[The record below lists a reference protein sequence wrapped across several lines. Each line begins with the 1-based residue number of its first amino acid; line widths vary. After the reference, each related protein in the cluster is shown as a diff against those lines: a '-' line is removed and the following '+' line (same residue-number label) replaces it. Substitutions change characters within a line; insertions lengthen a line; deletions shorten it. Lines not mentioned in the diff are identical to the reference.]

1 MGRQLSSEKRF
12 LLEWVLCLTV
22 LISLVP
28 MVFGQGIVTGSI
40 SGIVVDQSGAVIQGA
55 KVTATSHETNQTF
68 VATTND
74 AGVYLLAKLPP
85 GHYSLT
91 VEMPKFT
98 KVRAEVEVM
107 VAKQT
112 QVNDIQMTV
121 GSLAE
126 TVEVSGAGALVEA
139 GTAQVTNTIDS
150 QGVKE
155 LPIGAGLDALAL
167 YMPGVSSAGS
177 VGRGNSNGA
186 LFSVNGQRPRSNN
199 FELDGQSINDS
210 SVTGP
215 ALFLENKDLIEE
227 YQVLTHYD
235 AQYGRNMGSQ
245 VNMITKS
252 GGNTFHGS
260 AFENYRGSTFD
271 SLANNTK
278 SPIFGYCAPQF
289 GITTN
294 CTKPVVPQEVINIF
308 GGTVG
313 GPIARDKLWFFA
325 SALWDRDRAGGSPAT
340 GGGQLVPT
348 NNGVATLAASFP
360 NSPAVGYLQK
370 FGPAAHGPTP
380 HFANLT
386 TRNVTAGG
394 VTATGVEFGNIT
406 RAYASPSNVRQFS
419 GRGDW
424 QFTHKDRL
432 MGRYFI
438 DDEKTTNADSFLT
451 GADGYVI
458 DLPSRGQ
465 QVGADWTRN
474 FSGSLVNQVRFN
486 WSRLWVFFQGGNTG
500 CTTAAPTGCPPAIT
514 FGDASLNGPS
524 GLAYGVA
531 TNDPQGR
538 QNDYYQ
544 VQENANKVLGRHQMK
559 FGGEFTRQT
568 SPNPFLPTYNGS
580 YTFSSFNDFIAN
592 TPTRVAIADGN
603 FTGTYKEKDV
613 AAYFQDDWRVTDKL
627 TLNLG
632 LRWEWFQQGINL
644 LHDLTVAQQ
653 AGPKPFWNTSLPL
666 SLTTLPRIPENY
678 KNFGP
683 IFGFAWQAKNRTVV
697 RGGFRI
703 AYDASFYNIA
713 LNTQTAA
720 PVVNSATLTSGI
732 DPTVPGL
739 PTSGFTGGDV
749 RNLVLPFVPTGNISP
764 CGAFPIC
771 DPGYRSQVRVAPNYH
786 SPYSEQWNLGIEQE
800 LGSRMVLEVRY
811 QGNHTIGLYQQVNGN
826 PALNALISNG
836 FSGLIPAG
844 LAPCSTAGAPGTVP
858 GNNGGFVDCNRRNVL
873 VRQNSGFSIYNGLQ
887 SELRMRAFHGLSS
900 TVSHTWSHNI
910 DNASDVF
917 STLGAGM
924 LAASQDPFDW
934 TNRERSNSNFD
945 YRHIV
950 GLTLIYD
957 VPIYKGQQGLMGHLL
972 GGWQP
977 NVIYRYSTGQPFSPY
992 ETKSSIA
999 SNSLYS
1005 LCDASS
1011 AFSSSTDACH
1021 PILNNA
1027 NAPMTSVGFMFPG
1040 STSGQAQ
1047 SLNEYFAAKATNPKI
1062 TSTDTSLA
1070 VPLSSLH
1077 WLYNNFSAAKYFG
1090 SPFLGI
1096 GRNIL
1101 NGQAINSANLAVS
1114 KHTRIS
1120 ERVDLELRATAFNVL
1135 NHQYLGIP
1143 GTNIG
1148 NVTTSF
1154 MNWKYNNQGGGQAA
1168 GGTAGVC
1175 SSAGYCRRLEL
1186 TGRLTF

>member
-1 MGRQLSSEKRF
+1 MGLLQLSRKKAI
-12 LLEWVLCLTV
+12 LLTCAFCLTV
-22 LISLVP
+22 VSSLATLA
-28 MVFGQGIVTGSI
+28 FGQGIVTGSI
-40 SGIVVDQSGAVIQGA
+40 GGRVLDQSGAVIPGA
-55 KVTATSHETNQTF
+55 RVTAASQETNQAF
-68 VATTND
+68 VASTNE
-74 AGVYLLAKLPP
+74 AGIFLLAKIPP
-85 GHYSLT
+85 GHYILT
-91 VEMPKFT
+91 FDAPNFARVQA
-98 KVRAEVEVM
+98 RIEVE

-112 QVNDIQMTV
+112 QVSDIKMTV
-121 GSLAE
+121 GNASE
-126 TVEVSGAGALVEA
+126 IVEVSGAAVPLVEA
-139 GTAQVTNTIDS
+139 STAQITNTVDS
-150 QGVKE
+150 QAVKE

-245 VNMITKS
+245 VNIITKS
-252 GGNTFHGS
+252 GANAFHGS

-271 SLANNTK
+271 SLANTTK
-278 SPIFGYCAPQF
+278 SPIFGYCDPHL
-289 GITTN
+289 GITTK
-294 CTKPVVPQEVINIF
+294 CTKPVVPQEVVNIF

-313 GPIARDKLWFFA
+313 GPIVRDKLWFFA
-325 SALWDRDRAGGSPAT
+325 SALWDRDRSAGSPSSGGS
-340 GGGQLVPT
+340 QLVPT
-348 NNGVATLAASFP
+348 SNGVATLASSFP
-360 NSPAVGYLQK
+360 NSPGVGYLK
-370 FGPAAHGPTP
+370 IFGPAAHGPTP
-380 HFANLT
+380 TFANLT
-386 TRNVTAGG
+386 TRTVSAGG
-394 VTATGVEFGNIT
+394 VTATGVEFGTIT
-406 RAYASPSNVRQFS
+406 RSYTSPSNVRQFS

-432 MGRYFI
+432 MVHYFI
-438 DDEKTTNADSFLT
+438 DDEKTTNADSFAT

-474 FSGSLVNQVRFN
+474 LSSFFDNQVRFN

-500 CTTAAPTGCPPAIT
+500 CTTTAPTGCPPAIT
-514 FGDASLNGPS
+514 FGDGTLDNPFS

-544 VQENANKVLGRHQMK
+544 VQDNANKVIGRHQIK

-580 YTFSSFNDFIAN
+580 YTYNTFNDFIAN
-592 TPTRVAIADGN
+592 TPARVAIADGN
-603 FTGTYKEKDV
+603 FAGTYKEKDV
-613 AAYFQDDWRVTDKL
+613 GLYFQDDWRVADRL

-644 LHDLTVAQQ
+644 LHNLTVAQQ
-653 AGPKPFWNTSLPL
+653 SGSKPFWNTSLPL
-666 SLTTLPRIPENY
+666 SRTTLPSIPENY
-678 KNFGP
+678 HNFGP
-683 IFGFAWQAKNRTVV
+683 IVGFAWQARNRTVV

-703 AYDASFYNIA
+703 AYDATFYNIA
-713 LNTQTAA
+713 LNSQTAA

-739 PTSGFTGGDV
+739 PTSGFTGADV
-749 RNLVLPFVPTGNISP
+749 RGLVLPFVPTGNISP

-771 DPGYRSQVRVAPNYH
+771 DPGYRAQVRVAPNFH
-786 SPYSEQWNLGIEQE
+786 SPYSEQWNLGIQQE
-800 LGSRMVLEVRY
+800 ISDRIVVEVRY
-811 QGNHTIGLYQQVNGN
+811 LGNHTLGLYQQINGN

-836 FSGLIPAG
+836 FSSFIPAG
-844 LAPCSTAGAPGTVP
+844 LVPCTTAGQPGDVA
-858 GNNGGFVDCNRRNVL
+858 GNNGGFVDCARRNVL
-873 VRQNSGFSIYNGLQ
+873 LRQNSGFSIYHGLQ
-887 SELRMRAFHGLSS
+887 SELRMRAFHGFSS
-900 TVSHTWSHNI
+900 TLAHTYSHTI

-917 STLGAGM
+917 TTTGAGM
-924 LAASQDPFDW
+924 LATPQNPFNW
-934 TNRERSNSNFD
+934 NALERGNSNFD
-945 YRHIV
+945 YRHII

-957 VPIYKGQQGLMGHLL
+957 VPIYKGQNGLVGHLL

-992 ETKSSIA
+992 ETKSSLTG
-999 SNSLYS
+999 SLS

-1011 AFSSSTDACH
+1011 DFSSSTDACH

-1027 NAPMTSVGFMFPG
+1027 VAPINSVGYISALVGGVPTVKDRLTG
-1040 STSGQAQ
+1040 
-1047 SLNEYFAAKATNPKI
+1047 
-1062 TSTDTSLA
+1062 A
-1070 VPLSSLH
+1070 VVPINSEH
-1077 WLYNNFSAAKYFG
+1077 WLYNNVNAAQFFG
-1090 SPFLGI
+1090 SPFKGI
-1096 GRNIL
+1096 GRNTL
-1101 NGQAINSANLAVS
+1101 NGQSIQAVNFAVS
-1114 KHTRIS
+1114 KHTKVT
-1120 ERVDLELRATAFNVL
+1120 ERVDFELRATAFNLL
-1135 NHQYLGIP
+1135 NHQYLGVP

-1148 NVTTSF
+1148 NVATSF
-1154 MNWKYNNQGGGQAA
+1154 MNWKFNTQGGGQAA

-1175 SSAGYCRRLEL
+1175 SSAGYCRRLEF

>member
-1 MGRQLSSEKRF
+1 MGQQLSRGKSF
-12 LLEWVLCLTV
+12 LQAWVLCLTV
-22 LISLVP
+22 LFSLAE
-28 MVFGQGIVTGSI
+28 MAFGQGIVTGSI
-40 SGIVVDQSGAVIQGA
+40 SGIVLDQSGAVIQGA
-55 KVTATSHETNQTF
+55 KVTATSHETNQAF

-74 AGVYLLAKLPP
+74 AGIYLLAKLPP
-85 GHYSLT
+85 GHYSLAF
-91 VEMPKFT
+91 EAARFT
-98 KVRAEVEVM
+98 RVRAEVEVL

-112 QVNDIQMTV
+112 QMNDIQMTV
-121 GSLAE
+121 GSAAE
-126 TVEVSGAGALVEA
+126 TVEVSGAAALVEA

-252 GGNTFHGS
+252 GGNSFHGS

-289 GITTN
+289 GITSN
-294 CTKPVVPQEVINIF
+294 CQNPVVPQEVINIF

-313 GPIARDKLWFFA
+313 GPIVRNKLFFFA
-325 SALWDRDRAGGSPAT
+325 SALWDRDRAAGSPAS
-340 GGGQLVPT
+340 GGSQFVPT
-348 NNGVATLAASFP
+348 NNGVATLAANFP

-386 TRNVTAGG
+386 TRPVTVPGG
-394 VTATGVEFGNIT
+394 TPVAVEFGTIT
-406 RAYASPSNVRQFS
+406 RAYSSPSNVRQFS

-424 QFTHKDRL
+424 QFTSKDRL
-432 MGRYFI
+432 MVRYFI
-438 DDEKTTNADSFLT
+438 DDEKVTNADSFAT

-474 FSGSLVNQVRFN
+474 FSGSFVNQVRFN

-514 FGDASLNGPS
+514 FGDSTLNNPSS

-544 VQENANKVLGRHQMK
+544 VQENANKVIGRHQMK
-559 FGGEFTRQT
+559 FGGEFTSQK

-580 YTFSSFNDFIAN
+580 YTFNTFNDFIAN
-592 TPTRVAIADGN
+592 TPVRSAIADGN

-627 TLNLG
+627 TLNMG
-632 LRWEWFQQGINL
+632 LRWEWFQQGVNL
-644 LHDLTVAQQ
+644 LHDLSVAQQ
-653 AGPKPFWNTSLPL
+653 TGPKPFWNTSLPL
-666 SLTTLPRIPENY
+666 SRTTLPSLPERY

-683 IFGFAWQAKNRTVV
+683 IFGFAWQARPRTVL

-720 PVVNSATLTSGI
+720 PVVNSATLTVGT

-739 PTSGFTGGDV
+739 PTSGFTGADV
-749 RNLVLPFVPTGNISP
+749 RSLVLPFVPTGNISP
-764 CGAFPIC
+764 CGANPIC
-771 DPGYRSQVRVAPNYH
+771 DPGYRSQVLVGSNFR

-800 LGSRMVLEVRY
+800 VSSRMVFEIRY
-811 QGNHTIGLYQQVNGN
+811 QGNHSIGLYQQVNGN

-844 LAPCSTAGAPGTVP
+844 LAPCSTAGAPGSVS

-873 VRQNSGFSIYNGLQ
+873 VRQNSAFSIYHGLQ
-887 SELRMRAFHGLSS
+887 SELRMRAFHGVSS
-900 TVSHTWSHNI
+900 TVSYTWSHNI

-924 LAASQDPFDW
+924 LAASQNPFNWDGP
-934 TNRERSNSNFD
+934 ERGNSNFD

-950 GLTLIYD
+950 GLTLTYD
-957 VPIYKGQQGLMGHLL
+957 IPAYRGQHGFVGHLL

-992 ETKSSIA
+992 ETKSSLTG
-999 SNSLYS
+999 SLS

-1027 NAPMTSVGFMFPG
+1027 GAPINSVGYISALVPVLTVKDRLTG
-1040 STSGQAQ
+1040 
-1047 SLNEYFAAKATNPKI
+1047 
-1062 TSTDTSLA
+1062 A
-1070 VPLSSLH
+1070 VVPINSEH
-1077 WLYNNFSAAKYFG
+1077 WLYNNVNAAKYFG

-1101 NGQAINSANLAVS
+1101 NGQAINAVNLAVS
-1114 KHTRIS
+1114 KHTRIT
-1120 ERVDLELRATAFNVL
+1120 ERVDFELRATAFNAL

-1148 NVTTSF
+1148 NVASSF
-1154 MNWKYNNQGGGQAA
+1154 MNWKFNNQGGGQAA

-1175 SSAGYCRRLEL
+1175 SSTGYCRRLEL